1 MPNIPDKKD
10 WRVFGQTLDIT
21 LPLEDPVS
29 VIKAKIHE
37 ATNMPPGKQKLN
49 MEVCLRRIRICG
61 FYMREI
67 NLDLLYF
74 VLLVLSTLKFLC
86 N

>member
-37 ATNMPPGKQKLN
+37 VTNMPPGKQKLN
-49 MEVCLRRIRICG
+49 MEVG
-61 FYMREI
+61 FSSNVTFSFWKIVSSPKIYR
-67 NLDLLYF
+67 DLLCF
-74 VLLVLSTLKFLC
+74 AEFFL
-86 N
+86 